1 MHNGHLE
8 VMRAVTQRFR
18 LDRLLLIPAH
28 RPPHKQRNE
37 ISSAFHRYAM
47 AALATLDEKGV
58 TVSSIEM
65 EAPERPFTVETIREL
80 RKMCGDEARLF
91 FVMGADSYE
100 DLASWREPERLVS
113 STNIIVITRPG
124 YKIDTASL
132 PAWIA
137 GNTVDLRG
145 RGAQDL
151 TGLED
156 SPACCRIYLADFV
169 NKDVSSTDIRRR
181 VRAGEQYRHLVP
193 PLVGDYIEKY
203 ELYR

>member
-8 VMRAVTQRFR
+8 VIRAVTQRFS

-37 ISSAFHRYAM
+37 ISNSYHRYAM
-47 AALATLDEKGV
+47 AVLATLDENRV
-58 TVSSIEM
+58 RVSSIEL
-65 EAPERPFTVETIREL
+65 EAPERPFTVETIAEL
-80 RKMCGDEARLF
+80 RKIYGDEASLYF
-91 FVMGADSYE
+91 IMGADSYE

-124 YKIDTASL
+124 YEIDSASL
-132 PAWIA
+132 PAWA
-137 GNTVDLRG
+137 TGNTVDLRG

-151 TGLED
+151 ADLEYGRT
-156 SPACCRIYLADFV
+156 CCRIYLADFV

-181 VRAGEQYRHLVP
+181 VREGREFRHLVP
-193 PLVGDYIEKY
+193 PRVGDYIEEY